1 MQREA
6 ETAELLDLRLG
17 DWYTTV
23 RFLCFTLIYVVAIF
37 DSRVFYSER
46 NSGRRSCEFHKP
58 RIPLAFVFRVVLSET
73 YEITLGHR
81 AQHLDL
87 LIVLPFVWSNR
98 LPLKPILRVHLQS
111 VYVSSRWMDLLSIFH
126 MPRTALFRSQVFY
139 PQNVQCTSR
148 LLYITYGIGLIV
160 DSYPWAPQSKG
171 EFEHRG
177 PSYAIW
183 LLNLL

>member
-87 LIVLPFVWSNR
+87 LIVLPFV
-98 LPLKPILRVHLQS
+98 
-111 VYVSSRWMDLLSIFH
+111 
-126 MPRTALFRSQVFY
+126 
-139 PQNVQCTSR
+139 
-148 LLYITYGIGLIV
+148 
-160 DSYPWAPQSKG
+160 
-171 EFEHRG
+171 
-177 PSYAIW
+177 
-183 LLNLL
+183 